1 MLNNQNNNNNIDN
14 SMNNT
19 NLTESIG
26 VINPKAKRYQ
36 AYDII
41 KGRTVSYKD
50 PYGKAA
56 KRLYKQYIDTFGYE
70 PEMVV
75 PPDLKYYPDSGR
87 FLKFKP
93 QKEKP
98 TWLEVEEKTS
108 FKNA

>member
-1 MLNNQNNNNNIDN
+1 
-14 SMNNT
+14 MNNT

-26 VINPKAKRYQ
+26 VINPKAKRYK

-41 KGRTVSYKD
+41 KGRTISYTN
-50 PYGKAA
+50 PYGRAA
-56 KRLYKQYIDTFGYE
+56 KRLYKQYIDIFGYE

>member
-1 MLNNQNNNNNIDN
+1 VTSIN
-14 SMNNT
+14 SS
-19 NLTESIG
+19 E
-26 VINPKAKRYQ
+26 
-36 AYDII
+36 II
-41 KGRTVSYKD
+41 T
-50 PYGKAA
+50 
-56 KRLYKQYIDTFGYE
+56 YIFEYE